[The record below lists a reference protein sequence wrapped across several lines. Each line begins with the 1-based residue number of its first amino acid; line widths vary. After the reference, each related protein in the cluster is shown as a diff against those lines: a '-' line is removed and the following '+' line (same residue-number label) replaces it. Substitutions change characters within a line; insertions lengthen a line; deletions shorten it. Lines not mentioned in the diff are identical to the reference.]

1 MTFSSRTGSLKLRVV
16 GDAGEI
22 VKLVAQHI
30 AGALQLILH
39 HQRAVALELQ
49 DIGENLIDGG
59 FQAGFGCQRRGGIVF
74 LAGHHVIARQCL
86 LRNQLSVDIAG
97 KIGFRDA
104 VPMGG
109 DRLRNMLEA
118 EMGGAEAGGRDGEH
132 DGKAELDFGRNPK
145 LGSHPVS
152 DRGQARFDIPTPDS
166 TLSSGKPMGAGTHG
180 APPPVGKVRAQWT
193 KGGKFG

>member
-1 MTFSSRTGSLKLRVV
+1 MAAFRLASAAS
-16 GDAGEI
+16 A
-22 VKLVAQHI
+22 A
-30 AGALQLILH
+30 
-39 HQRAVALELQ
+39 
-49 DIGENLIDGG
+49 
-59 FQAGFGCQRRGGIVF
+59 GGIVF

-118 EMGGAEAGGRDGEH
+118 EIGGAEAGGRDGEH

-152 DRGQARFDIPTPDS
+152 DRGQARSDIPAPDS
-166 TLSSGKPMGAGTHG
+166 THSSGKPMGAGTHG
-180 APPPVGKVRAQWT
+180 APPPVGKVRTQWT
-193 KGGKFG
+193 KDGKFG